1 MASRYTATATVPTG
15 TVVGASGHPLFS
27 DIQRAF
33 PGLAGS
39 ASNLLSDYFA
49 RHPTLAPPVAQSNV
63 VGADPPTQLFSRF
76 MGLNAL
82 TPSFGALSNAP
93 VPPDNQ
99 GLPSPV
105 SGTNAVFLAG
115 GLLTALVGG
124 SAAYAASL
132 SIDLISYLDNR
143 RFHLGTGTCAF
154 AVDSSSANALPSA
167 AASITSTSLGTLALS
182 TSSTTSYNTPVV
194 FRCTNFYGNW
204 GTFTITLNLVPA
216 PYVAGPTAVY
226 VGESFCP
233 TTGQW
238 ADASGHGYTALVSAG
253 DTAPSTAALWT
264 FNGRAYVT
272 GTTATGVAFPA
283 GVLPSGAYT
292 LFHIARYDGANNQ
305 RIVTSSDGTNW
316 LSGHCAGASGVAYH
330 NGWITGSSDAGTST
344 AWVLSTDQNGL
355 YRCNGMPRTT
365 AGAGSPSTCKLGINT
380 FAGQASDWAVAYVA
394 VYAGTLTAAEVF
406 NVEQA
411 LASQYDVAWYYSAI
425 GGTTLGNT
433 DTNSGSCAGSYAV
446 ALTGVFQNCSGY
458 AVTSDPQ
465 SSASVSGSTLTVT
478 GAFRNTSYVVQ
489 TSGTSATGAVALT
502 TFTMQ
507 ENQHPPW
514 VTGNPGT
521 QVLDSGGSVYV
532 PSYFGG
538 PGLWYGVSGGYAGMS
553 ENDANLNA
561 ARRNTSYNVTIAAYN
576 QRYDGGNS
584 LGTSTSF
591 TVYENQ
597 ASPYTIGNP
606 GTQVLD
612 SGGSVYVPSYFG
624 GPGLWYGVS
633 GGYAGMSENDAN
645 LNAALAAAEEEA
657 AAAESGSDD
666 AESNDIAGPKKT
678 RRVDRAYQAALD
690 DAIQALR
697 DLPPDA
703 LRCSAA
709 TAAATMPKSKKSKTA
724 KKDEDVTQQPPS
736 GGLADLSPKFDSI
749 VEALM
754 ALSDRAKP
762 VEERGT
768 AIVYSQFRRAEGVAI
783 LAVALEANGFV
794 QLELSTTAGG
804 GDRIASLWR
813 GGKLLIGPEITEQ
826 VRAAPRYIMYSNDDP
841 ELAADLLRVFNDQ
854 AGEISSE
861 QLRRSLEALAPS
873 SNGNKALTNLRGQ
886 LATAMLIT
894 RSGAEGISTKNVRQ
908 VHVIEPFWHANR
920 VDQVIGRARRAHSH
934 DALPAE
940 DRTVDVFIYI
950 ATFTKEQS
958 KAHGKDAGR
967 TSDEHVHLVA
977 QKKRAL
983 LLRLLHAMKRAAVD
997 CAAYGP
1003 SSVPEGGCVTAPPG
1017 SGPDARMYRIA
1028 E

>member
-1 MASRYTATATVPTG
+1 MASRYTATAIVPTG

-76 MGLNAL
+76 MGLTAL

-99 GLPSPV
+99 GLPTPV

-124 SAAYAASL
+124 NAAYAASL
-132 SIDLISYLDNR
+132 TFDLISYLDNR

-238 ADASGHGYTALVSAG
+238 ADASGHGYTALVAAG
-253 DTAPSTAALWT
+253 GTAPSKLWT

-272 GTTATGVAFPA
+272 GTTATAVAFPA
-283 GVLPSGAYT
+283 GVLPTGAYT
-292 LFHIARYDGANNQ
+292 LFHIAKYNGANQQ
-305 RIVTSSDGTNW
+305 RIVTSSDGTDW
-316 LSGHCAGASGVAYH
+316 LSGHCGGASGVAYH
-330 NGWITGSSDAGTST
+330 GSWISSSSDARTST

-355 YRCNGMPRTT
+355 YQCNGMPRTT

-394 VYAGTLTAAEVF
+394 VYAGTLTAAQIF

-411 LASQYDVAWYYSAI
+411 LASQYNVAWYYSAI

-433 DTNSGSCAGSYAV
+433 DTNSGSSAGSYAV

-489 TSGTSATGAVALT
+489 TSGTSATGAIALT

-521 QVLDSGGSVYV
+521 QVL
-532 PSYFGG
+532 
-538 PGLWYGVSGGYAGMS
+538 
-553 ENDANLNA
+553 N
-561 ARRNTSYNVTIAAYN
+561 
-576 QRYDGGNS
+576 
-584 LGTSTSF
+584 
-591 TVYENQ
+591 
-597 ASPYTIGNP
+597 
-606 GTQVLD
+606 

-873 SNGNKALTNLRGQ
+873 SNKTLTNLRGQ

-1017 SGPDARMYRIA
+1017 SGPDARMYRI